1 MSPPK
6 TDTPESAVPHLSP
19 EEFRKLGYQMVDWL
33 ADYWSRLE
41 SFPVRSAV
49 APGEVASKLPAH
61 PPEEGLGPEGWD
73 AVFRDLE
80 QVVLPGLTH
89 WQSPSF
95 FAYFPANAS
104 GPAVLGELLSAGLG
118 VQGMLWSTSPAA
130 TELETRVLDWLAEL
144 TGLPAAFRS
153 ESGTGGGVIQGT
165 ASEATLVA
173 MVAARERVRRRLGQ
187 EGEWVAYT
195 STQAHSSV
203 LKAALLS
210 GVARN
215 VGDTVHL
222 RSLGTD
228 ADYALRP
235 DLLEKALREDLEAG
249 RRPFFVCATLGT
261 TSSGAMDPLGPLG
274 EVLARTGFTA
284 SGGWLHVDAA
294 WAGSALVCPEHRGML
309 AGLEAVDSF
318 AFNPH
323 KWMLTNFD
331 CNAFYTR
338 DRRAL
343 LDAMSVMPEYLR
355 NAATA
360 SGAVIDYRDWQVP
373 LGRRF
378 RALKLWFVLR
388 HYGASGLRA
397 YIREHL
403 RLAGLFES
411 WVKADARFELAAP
424 RSLSL
429 VCFRLRPAPGE
440 APQATDARNRQ
451 LLERLNAG
459 GRVFLTHTVLPAVD
473 GQPERYVLRMAIGAA
488 RTEERHV
495 RACWEALAALA
506 DGR

>member
-1 MSPPK
+1 MS
-6 TDTPESAVPHLSP
+6 DAREGAVPHLSP
-19 EEFRKLGYQMVDWL
+19 EEFRRLGHQMVDWI

-41 SFPVRSAV
+41 SFPVRATV
-49 APGEVASKLPAH
+49 APGEVLAKLPEH
-61 PPEEGLGPEGWD
+61 PPEEGLGEGEGWD

-80 QVVLPGLTH
+80 QVVLPGITH

-144 TGLPAAFRS
+144 TGLPASFRS
-153 ESGTGGGVIQGT
+153 DSGTGGGVIQGT

-173 MVAARERVRRRLGQ
+173 LVAARERVRRTLGR
-187 EGEWVAYT
+187 EVELVAYT

-203 LKAALLS
+203 LKAAMLS
-210 GVARN
+210 GVARG
-215 VGDTVHL
+215 VADDIHL
-222 RSLGTD
+222 RQLGTD
-228 ADYALRP
+228 AGYALRP
-235 DLLEKALREDLEAG
+235 ELLEKALREDLSAG
-249 RRPFFVCATLGT
+249 RQPFFVCASLGT
-261 TSSGAMDPLGPLG
+261 TSSGAMDPLRALG
-274 EVLARTGFTA
+274 EVLERTGFTA

-294 WAGSALVCPEHRGML
+294 WAGSALVCPEHRAMLEGM
-309 AGLEAVDSF
+309 EAVDSF

-323 KWMLTNFD
+323 KWLLTNFD

-338 DRRAL
+338 ERKAL
-343 LDAMSVMPEYLR
+343 LDALSVMPEYLR

-388 HYGASGLRA
+388 HYGAKGLRA
-397 YIREHL
+397 YIREHV
-403 RLAGLFES
+403 RQAELFES
-411 WVKADARFELAAP
+411 WVKGDERFELAVP
-424 RSLSL
+424 RSLAL
-429 VCFRLRPAPGE
+429 VCFRLRPGPGE
-440 APQATDARNRQ
+440 APAATDARNRQ
-451 LLERLNAG
+451 LLERLNASG
-459 GRVFLTHTVLPAVD
+459 KVFLTHTVLPGVEGA
-473 GQPERYVLRMAIGAA
+473 PPRYVLRMAIGAA

-495 RACWEALAALA
+495 RAVWEQLGALA
-506 DGR
+506 GEG

>member
-1 MSPPK
+1 MS
-6 TDTPESAVPHLSP
+6 DAREGAVPHLSP
-19 EEFRKLGYQMVDWL
+19 EEFRRLGHQMVDWI

-41 SFPVRSAV
+41 SFPVRATV
-49 APGEVASKLPAH
+49 APGEVLAKLPEH
-61 PPEEGLGPEGWD
+61 PPEEGLGEGEGWE

-80 QVVLPGLTH
+80 QVVLPGITH

-144 TGLPAAFRS
+144 TGLPASFRS
-153 ESGTGGGVIQGT
+153 DSGTGGGVIQGT

-173 MVAARERVRRRLGQ
+173 LVAARERVRRTLGR
-187 EGEWVAYT
+187 EVELVAYT

-203 LKAALLS
+203 LKAAMLS
-210 GVARN
+210 GVARG
-215 VGDTVHL
+215 VADDVHL
-222 RSLGTD
+222 RQLGTD
-228 ADYALRP
+228 AGYALRP
-235 DLLEKALREDLEAG
+235 ELLEKALREDLAAG
-249 RRPFFVCATLGT
+249 RQPFFVCASLGT
-261 TSSGAMDPLGPLG
+261 TSSGAMDPLRALG
-274 EVLARTGFTA
+274 EVLERTGFTA

-294 WAGSALVCPEHRGML
+294 WAGSALVCPEHRAMLEGM
-309 AGLEAVDSF
+309 EAVDSF

-323 KWMLTNFD
+323 KWLLTNFD

-338 DRRAL
+338 ERKAL
-343 LDAMSVMPEYLR
+343 LDALSVMPEYLR

-388 HYGASGLRA
+388 HYGAKGLRA
-397 YIREHL
+397 YIREHV
-403 RLAGLFES
+403 RQAELFES
-411 WVKADARFELAAP
+411 WVKGDARFELAVP
-424 RSLSL
+424 RSLAL
-429 VCFRLRPAPGE
+429 VGFRLRPGPGE
-440 APQATDARNRQ
+440 APAATDGRNRQ
-451 LLERLNAG
+451 LLERLNASG
-459 GRVFLTHTVLPAVD
+459 KAFLTHTVLPGVEGA
-473 GQPERYVLRMAIGAA
+473 PPRYVLRMAIGAA

-495 RACWEALAALA
+495 RAVWEQLAALA
-506 DGR
+506 GEG